1 MQEVK
6 RSGKAKHILCLMFFV
21 IGLVTTTLFGAC
33 KGVSG
38 TSEKPYTDS
47 TQTYSMVYDLESPEL
62 SLDLS
67 GKLKEISGLDT
78 GNTGD
83 FVWAVQDEKGVL
95 FKVSLKDGSILQ
107 EIPFWKDGDYEGIE
121 KAGNELYVVKSTG
134 TIYQIRENGTPEQTV
149 EKFNTSLGKEN
160 DVEGLAFD
168 VRQNCL
174 LLACK
179 GNAQIEGDSVALEKA
194 IYSFSLDSMKL
205 NPVPAYIIKF
215 DDVHKFVET
224 TPTLRQFEKIS
235 EYFQPGETKF
245 TFNPSGIAIHPF
257 TGEIYILSATKRL
270 LLIMTSSGQIL
281 HMEKMKKKMVPQP
294 EGICFSSDGSLFIC
308 SEGKDGTASLHKF
321 SMDNE

>member
-6 RSGKAKHILCLMFFV
+6 KAGKGKHILCLMFFV

-38 TSEKPYTDS
+38 TSDKPYTDS
-47 TQTYSMVYDLESPEL
+47 TQTYSLVYDLESPEL
-62 SLDLS
+62 SLDLP
-67 GKLKEISGLDT
+67 GKLKEISGLDM
-78 GNTGD
+78 GSSGD
-83 FVWAVQDEKGVL
+83 FVWAVQDEKGVI

-121 KAGNELYVVKSTG
+121 KVGNELYVVKSTG
-134 TIYQIRENGTPEQTV
+134 TIYQIKAIGTPEQTM
-149 EKFNTSLGKEN
+149 EKYNTLLEKQN
-160 DVEGLAFD
+160 DVEGLAYD
-168 VRQNCL
+168 AGQNCL

-179 GNAQIEGDSVALEKA
+179 GSSQIEGDSVVLEKA
-194 IYSFSLDSMKL
+194 IYKFSLDSMKL
-205 NPVPAYIIKF
+205 DPVPAYIIKF
-215 DDVHKFVET
+215 EDVYNFVET

-245 TFNPSGIAIHPF
+245 TFNPSGIAIHPL

-270 LLIMTSSGQIL
+270 LLIMTPSGEIL
-281 HMEKMKKKMVPQP
+281 HIEKMKKKMVPQP
-294 EGICFSSDGSLFIC
+294 EGICFSSDGSLLIS

-321 SMDNE
+321 LMKQ